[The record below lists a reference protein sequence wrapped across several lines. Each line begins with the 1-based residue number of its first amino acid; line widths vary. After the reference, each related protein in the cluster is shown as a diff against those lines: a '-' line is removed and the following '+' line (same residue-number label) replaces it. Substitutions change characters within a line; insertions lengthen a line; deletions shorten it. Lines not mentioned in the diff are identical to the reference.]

1 MIILRII
8 EILLGF
14 EGLWN
19 RQQTEVLIP
28 VDSGDRLR
36 SLLSGKKDPFLFHGK
51 AGFHHIIQMNR
62 IPSPAF
68 LSLFLPHRVTI
79 NP

>member
-14 EGLWN
+14 ERAWN
-19 RQQTEVLIP
+19 RKRNDILIP
-28 VDSGDRLR
+28 TYSENRLR
-36 SLLSGKKDPFLFHGK
+36 NLLLRAMDHFSFHGK
-51 AGFHHIIQMNR
+51 AGFDHIHRMDG
-62 IPSPAF
+62 IPSSAF
-68 LSLFLPHRVTI
+68 LSFFLPYRIAV

>member
-14 EGLWN
+14 ERVWN
-19 RQQTEVLIP
+19 RRRDEVFIP
-28 VDSGDRLR
+28 IDSGNRLR
-36 SLLSGKKDPFLFHGK
+36 SLLLWEMDQFLFHGK
-51 AGFHHIIQMNR
+51 AGFHHIGKMNR
-62 IPSPAF
+62 ILSPAF
-68 LSLFLPHRVTI
+68 LSFFLPYQIAV